1 MIAVAGEAGE
11 RLWPLCAT
19 FSVQR
24 RVVEVRRKTMKKSSR
39 VGKKGRT
46 GFSGSRGWIAA
57 GTLAAY
63 AVMGGTRQALAYE
76 EKVVGAGSGAAGG
89 AEASLP
95 LKRFNIGAGPLDEA
109 IAAYEKATG
118 LTVKVVL
125 PTGTLAGFKSQG
137 VSGLYP
143 EEEAMRLLLEGTGLN
158 YRVEDATTLVVGVQ
172 AKDSV
177 SVTASVANEVS
188 MSKFTE
194 PLLETPQSVSV
205 VPQFVMKDQGVST
218 LRDALR
224 NVPGISLAAGEAGAQ
239 GDNLTIRGFTARND
253 IFLDG
258 IRDFGSYYRDSFNY
272 EQVEALE
279 GPAGIQFGRGSTG
292 GVINQESKVPGI
304 EKFVEVQTQFG
315 TDLTRRLTADINSP
329 MSNAIGGTALRLNG
343 MFQNSNVAER
353 DVAELRRWGIAPSI
367 SMGLQSKT
375 HATLSYVHLNEDDT
389 PDYGLPWLFNGLAPA
404 ERQSYFGFR
413 DANYLRTNDDIMT
426 LRADHDFSPSFNLR
440 TIARAANYPRN
451 AQITEPQ
458 ICSNAAASIP

>member
-1 MIAVAGEAGE
+1 
-11 RLWPLCAT
+11 
-19 FSVQR
+19 
-24 RVVEVRRKTMKKSSR
+24 MKRSSK
-39 VGKKGRT
+39 VGKRGRT
-46 GFSGSRGWIAA
+46 RFSGSRGWIAA

-63 AVMGGTRQALAYE
+63 AVVGGTRQALAYEE

-158 YRVEDATTLVVGVQ
+158 YRIEDATTLVVGVQ

-177 SVTASVANEVS
+177 SVTTSVANEVS
-188 MSKFTE
+188 IGKFTE

-218 LRDALR
+218 LRDTLR

-258 IRDFGSYYRDSFNY
+258 IRDFGSYYRDSFNF

-279 GPAGIQFGRGSTG
+279 GPAGVQFGRGSTG
-292 GVINQESKVPGI
+292 GVVNQSSKLPVV
-304 EKFVEVQTQFG
+304 KQFVNVQAQFG
-315 TDLTRRLTADINSP
+315 TDKTRRITADINEP
-329 MSNAIGGTALRLNG
+329 ALDVVGGTAIRA
-343 MFQNSNVAER
+343 NVMGQAGGVAGR
-353 DVAELRRWGIAPSI
+353 DYAELRRFGIAPSI
-367 SMGLQSKT
+367 SIGLNTPT
-375 HATLSYVHLNEDDT
+375 HATLSYVHLTESDKI
-389 PDYGLPWLFNGLAPA
+389 G
-404 ERQSYFGFR
+404 
-413 DANYLRTNDDIMT
+413 
-426 LRADHDFSPSFNLR
+426 RAHV
-440 TIARAANYPRN
+440 
-451 AQITEPQ
+451 
-458 ICSNAAASIP
+458 